1 MFRWTSITPVYSAD
15 GIILEY
21 NIAVDAQNDQRE
33 SAYGQ
38 ITVKP
43 EDLDLSEINRV
54 SRAKLIEM
62 LTEEQA

>member
-1 MFRWTSITPVYSAD
+1 MFRWISITPVYSAD
-15 GIILEY
+15 GKILEY

-38 ITVKP
+38 ITVKT

-54 SRAKLIEM
+54 SKAKLIEM

>member
-15 GIILEY
+15 GTIFEY

-54 SRAKLIEM
+54 SKAKLIEM
-62 LTEEQA
+62 LTEEPA

>member
-15 GIILEY
+15 GKILEY

-54 SRAKLIEM
+54 SKAKLIEM

>member
-15 GIILEY
+15 GKIVEY
-21 NIAVDAQNDQRE
+21 NIAVDAQNDKSE

-43 EDLDLSEINRV
+43 EELDLSEINRV
-54 SRAKLIEM
+54 SKAKLIEM
-62 LTEEQA
+62 LSDEKI

>member
-15 GIILEY
+15 AKITEY
-21 NIAVDAQNDQRE
+21 HIAVDAQNDQRE

-38 ITVKP
+38 ITVKA

-54 SRAKLIEM
+54 SKDKLVEM
-62 LTEEQA
+62 LTKEQA

>member
-1 MFRWTSITPVYSAD
+1 MFRWISITPVYSAD
-15 GIILEY
+15 GEILEY

-54 SRAKLIEM
+54 SKAKLIEM

>member
-15 GIILEY
+15 GTILEY

-62 LTEEQA
+62 LAEEQA